1 MDSSAAAMI
10 SLTVPARNGTAEER
24 EPAGQRGAL
33 VVLAMPSAR
42 WAQQAGCSAD
52 GLRGRLDLCGQISPQ
67 PVIVMLQIF
76 DHALKIA
83 HPRPQS
89 AVLHVAGEAGQA
101 QLQGPRASPPAEPDT
116 LDPPSDKDRGAFHE
130 AEPTSPGTPAPSLP
144 RHRLRTC
151 HTFQPTVRSDGDS
164 WAPAALPRRWLPT
177 SITATTRCMP
187 WRHVMATARPPSP
200 HASGRAT
207 ATAATGP

>member
-24 EPAGQRGAL
+24 EPAGQRGVP

-67 PVIVMLQIF
+67 PVIVMLQVF

-89 AVLHVAGEAGQA
+89 GALQYEAIMEIYPLTQQRFRHTNSEEILHACEGRVDTNTDASQDMLPWGVLLESH
-101 QLQGPRASPPAEPDT
+101 
-116 LDPPSDKDRGAFHE
+116 
-130 AEPTSPGTPAPSLP
+130 
-144 RHRLRTC
+144 
-151 HTFQPTVRSDGDS
+151 
-164 WAPAALPRRWLPT
+164 
-177 SITATTRCMP
+177 
-187 WRHVMATARPPSP
+187 
-200 HASGRAT
+200 
-207 ATAATGP
+207 